1 MKKMFPKLF
10 EPGQIGTLR
19 VKNRLVKAPQT
30 TGLSNKDGTVTQ
42 RLVDHYTHLADGGA
56 GLVIVE
62 YAYVDDIASKSC
74 HCQVGISSH
83 EHIAGLGWLADSI
96 KNHGAKAG
104 IQIEHCGRQRFLGPP
119 MKSASPIPWP
129 MLYDQFHTI
138 PEELTINEIQVLI
151 EAFGDA
157 AKRAVDAGFDLVE
170 IHAAHGYLI
179 TNFLSPF
186 TNKRGDWYGG
196 SRENRFRFLRQIVE
210 NCRKKVG
217 PDFPLTVRLSGTD
230 YEPDGMTIEDT
241 IYYAKELERLGI
253 DAFHI
258 SGGDHHTMI
267 HQVSP
272 MAMPVCYNVWAAEAV
287 KKEVHVPVMASGSIT
302 LPQYAEDIL
311 EQGKADFI
319 TLGRP
324 MWADNE
330 WVKKAMEDRPE
341 DIRPCIRCNEG
352 CLQRSSFLGRTVMCA
367 VNPVLG
373 FEDDLAIKPAEMKK
387 KVVIAGGGPAGM
399 EAARVLKLKGHDVT
413 IYEKRKLGGYLHEAS
428 APDFKEDIRHLIDYQ
443 IHQIEK
449 LEIPVI
455 HEELT
460 PEMVKAG
467 GYDAVISAVGAEPV
481 IPSVPGIDGENV
493 INALTIL
500 DSHPEIGKKVVVV
513 GGGMI
518 GTETA
523 IDLAEKG
530 HEVTIVEM
538 KDAIMAD
545 CAVTDVIAYYE
556 KIGRNR
562 IAVIPGL
569 RVTEVTE
576 QGVRGV
582 NDRTGRRTEL
592 PADSVVI
599 AVGLKPR
606 HAFYDTL
613 AGEPDLEVYEIGDC
627 VKAGKILD
635 AFHTAYKTAVRI

>member
-62 YAYVDDIASKSC
+62 YAYIDDIASKSC

-119 MKSASPIPWP
+119 MKSASAIPWP
-129 MLYDQFHTI
+129 MLYDQFHAI
-138 PEELTINEIQVLI
+138 PEELTIDEIQVLI

-196 SRENRFRFLRQIVE
+196 SRENRFRFLGQVVE
-210 NCRKKVG
+210 NCRRKVG

-241 IYYAKELERLGI
+241 IYYAKEMEKLGI

-287 KKEVHVPVMASGSIT
+287 KKEVHVPVIT

-373 FEDDLAIKPAEMKK
+373 FEEDLAVKPAETKK

-413 IYEKRKLGGYLHEAS
+413 IYEMRKLGGYLHEAS
-428 APDFKEDIRHLIDYQ
+428 APEFKEDIRHLIDYQ

-449 LEIPVI
+449 LEIPVVS
-455 HEELT
+455 EELT

-467 GYDAVISAVGAEPV
+467 GYDVVISAVGAEPV
-481 IPSVPGIDGENV
+481 IPAVPGIDGKNV

-500 DSHPEIGKKVVVV
+500 DCHPEIGKKVVVV

-545 CAVTDVIAYYE
+545 CAVTDIIAYYE